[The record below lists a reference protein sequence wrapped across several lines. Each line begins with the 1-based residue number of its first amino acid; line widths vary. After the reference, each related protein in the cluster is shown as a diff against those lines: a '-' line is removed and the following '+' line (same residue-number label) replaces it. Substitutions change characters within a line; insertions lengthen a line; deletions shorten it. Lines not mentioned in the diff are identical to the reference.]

1 MNHDATFELRQEDVL
16 RRERRFELFNDRYV
30 RVFQARKKQDVEYTI
45 DLLALAPGSERK
57 IHFHWKW
64 LSGACLAL
72 TICAAVTFA
81 LFREPSGER
90 MLYLA
95 PILLIALAACL
106 GMFYQFFATSQ
117 RCQVFSS
124 RFAGVPLVELLVNR
138 PDAARFKAFV
148 QDLEIRID
156 LVSQKT
162 HLTDNELKAGEMRM
176 LRRLASRGVINDK
189 AYNHAKSLILA
200 QA

>member
-16 RRERRFELFNDRYV
+16 GRERRFELFNDRYV
-30 RVFQARKKQDVEYTI
+30 RIFRARKKQDVEYTI

-57 IHFHWKW
+57 IRFHWKW
-64 LSGACLAL
+64 LSSAFAALAVCSL
-72 TICAAVTFA
+72 ATFV
-81 LFREPSGER
+81 LFRQPSGER
-90 MLYLA
+90 ILYIA
-95 PILLIALAACL
+95 PILLIGLAACL
-106 GMFYQFFATSQ
+106 GAFYQFFATSQ

-156 LVSQKT
+156 LVSEKT
-162 HLTDNELKAGEMRM
+162 HLTEHELKAGEMRM
-176 LRRLASRGVINDK
+176 LRRLASRGVINNK